1 MSWLVVKSVSKS
13 FKEPLVLNDI
23 HLQVAQGERLAIA
36 GETGSGKS
44 TLLKIISG
52 LIQPDTGTIFFQGVR
67 VLGPEEKLL
76 PGHDK
81 IGYLSQHFELLN
93 NYRVEEVLEMKTV
106 LPAAEAHRIFVLCDI
121 VHLLARKTTELSG
134 GERQRVALAKTLVA
148 NPSLLLLDEPFSNL
162 DAIHKRAM
170 KQTIHRLE
178 QELGITTIMVSH
190 DGADLLS
197 WASRILILQEGV
209 IIQEGIP
216 SEVYQNP
223 VSAYCAALLGHQN

>member
-1 MSWLVVKSVSKS
+1 MSWLVVQSVRKS
-13 FKEPLVLNDI
+13 FKDSLVLNDI
-23 HLQVAQGERLAIA
+23 RVQLNQGERLAIA

-44 TLLKIISG
+44 TLLKIIAG
-52 LIQPDTGTIFFQGVR
+52 LLQPDAGTVFFQGSR
-67 VLGPEEKLL
+67 VLGPDEKLL

-93 NYRVEEVLEMKTV
+93 NYRVEEIVEMKTV
-106 LPAAEAHRIFVLCDI
+106 IPEQEAKRIIDLCNI
-121 VHLLARKTTELSG
+121 GHLLTRKTTELSG
-134 GERQRVALAKTLVA
+134 GERQRVALAKTLVT

-178 QELGITTIMVSH
+178 QELGLTTIMVSH

-197 WASRILILQEGV
+197 WASRILILQKGT
-209 IIQEGIP
+209 IIQQGIP
-216 SEVYQNP
+216 SEVYENP
-223 VSAYCAALLGHQN
+223 ISEYAAALLGRFN